1 LIDRLLNLS
10 RFNKQLIMMFIDSII
25 LISIL
30 FACFFIRLGHWN
42 WLSDELLL
50 LIIASPVIAI
60 PIFIRF
66 SLYREVIRFIGIKL
80 IYNVTKATTLY
91 ALLWGVL
98 VLMSAIDEMPRSVI
112 IMNWLLSL
120 IVLTGLRLSAR
131 WLLTNHQNLNITNV
145 LIYGAGSAGRQLSIA
160 LMQSKEYFPVAFID
174 DNKEL
179 QGRFINGIKV
189 VSINEI
195 KRVIE
200 KKSVTEV
207 LLTLSSISR
216 VRRNEIITDL
226 KPFKVKIRSLPSVSE
241 LAKGKIKVEDLRE
254 VSIKDLLGR
263 PSVVA
268 NNELLSRNISKK
280 VVMVTGAGGSIGSEI
295 CRQILLLNPKLLILF
310 DQSEFALYTIDI
322 ELSDLNKTGIKI
334 FPMLGSIRDK
344 VRIQSILNK
353 YSVQTIYHAA
363 AYKHVPLVE
372 YNQSQGILNNVLGTM
387 LLAESAISEKIET
400 FVLISTDKAVRPS
413 STMGAAKRVAE
424 LVLQAL
430 SKKQNTTCFTM
441 VRFGNV
447 LDSSGSVI
455 PLFKKQIREGGPIT
469 VTHKDIVRYFMTIP
483 EAVELVLQA
492 GSMGNGGDVFV
503 LDMGEPV
510 RIYDLAVK
518 MIMLSGLQVRDKSN
532 LDGDIEIQFVG
543 LRPGEKLFEELL
555 IGDNVSKTANNL
567 IMRAEEKMISWS
579 LLKPMLDKLIDASI
593 NDEQEEIRGLLV
605 MLVPEYSPQESI
617 KDFLYKD

>member
-1 LIDRLLNLS
+1 
-10 RFNKQLIMMFIDSII
+10 MFIDSII

-50 LIIASPVIAI
+50 LIISSPVIAI

-120 IVLTGLRLSAR
+120 IVLTGLRLLAR

-160 LMQSKEYFPVAFID
+160 LMQSKEYCPVAFID

-189 VSINEI
+189 LSINEI

-216 VRRNEIITDL
+216 VRRNEIVSDL
-226 KPFKVKIRSLPSVSE
+226 EPFKVKIRSLPSVSE

-268 NNELLSRNISKK
+268 NNDLLSRNISKK

-353 YSVQTIYHAA
+353 YSVQTIYHTA

-469 VTHKDIVRYFMTIP
+469 VTHEDIVRYFMTIP

-605 MLVPEYSPQESI
+605 KLVPEYSPQESI
-617 KDFLYKD
+617 KDFLYRD